1 MDIKTKVKGLA
12 AQWTAAGDANGA
24 NFLSPHRFLSPLSSP
39 SIQIWPQPIVGQ
51 VIRSFAAR
59 DFPRVVWAHTIGQV
73 LRASTKLE
81 LGTELRRSRV
91 DMAVAAECARQRR
104 MNEVDKSVQC
114 FFPNLVP
121 SVTPQF
127 LTFLPNSSYSFP
139 SILHSSEQ
147 FLPMVHGPQCI
158 CEICTCGRHQCPF
171 GGASHHQQQRQ
182 QAVIANTEGTGEGH
196 FYRKEFATLGS
207 SADRAAPARPKD
219 EISLP
224 QGPFTQREAALSPS
238 VPPNARST
246 TFVTS
251 AALRRRAHQSQI
263 DLGGTTAAE
272 TTGGMRST
280 YREESERALQ
290 GNGAAAARGSR
301 RPNRATENGGREAL
315 FGTGVLPTSPTSTIH
330 QTEFGQ
336 KVAARTQNVRPKTS
350 DLWKRDG
357 QFDGKTVSQTEFAA
371 KKQAERAE
379 PFRPRENGPLVNGSG
394 EFQRETSNLRDY
406 GPKRGER
413 AEARRPIDSDMFKSE
428 EPLEGR
434 SVNRGEYGLEGRGE
448 RFEAKPHESSE
459 IWKSDGTPFDGRGVN
474 AAEYGRTGRGD
485 RYAPTKP
492 TESDI
497 LKGHGPFA
505 RETNQRA
512 EFGPKRA
519 ERAEV
524 KKRTE
529 SDIWKKE
536 GRAEMDTVN
545 RTVFKGIGGERAE
558 AKRPTESHI
567 LRGEGKLA
575 AESVARTEF
584 GHKGQGDR
592 FPAKKP
598 GTAEL
603 WRREGAIGAEGTVNR
618 KDYAIEGK
626 KGERHEIHWGRGREA
641 TAPLF
646 HHDNDSNVPV
656 HVTSVHRTEFVPR
669 ERTERPEQKV
679 PVEEGADLWRGD
691 GTFVSETS
699 KSIDYQ
705 PKKGERF
712 DAKPHEASEVWK
724 SEGAMEGKSVNNE
737 AYSIE
742 GKRGDRHEAKRHGE
756 SDLWKREGP
765 IARSSVNRDDY
776 SHVLAERAQP
786 TRPTESDILKG
797 HGPFAR
803 ETNQRAEF
811 GPKRAERAETKKPI
825 DSDLFTREGAVGEMG
840 TVNRTDFVHQQRGD
854 RYERRVPPESRILV
868 PDDGARTETSTVSRA
883 EFGEKRAEPSQRHR
897 PTAQFRLDQG
907 QQADYTTV
915 SREDFV
921 AKKAADVGENWSSTE
936 RSRHANSESNLLQN
950 NGLDRE
956 QWAREYGGHTHSR
969 EQFGPKEVSERAV
982 PVVPHGS
989 QLSIS
994 TPGAMFDSNTMYS
1007 DHFQVSPESFTH
1019 IERPQQI
1026 RPSTALRLH
1035 GDLDMS
1041 TGYRADFQNK
1051 VRPCPAGELVQSL
1064 KKDDVHTDTEHFQ
1077 FHAVNKG
1084 HRLYKS
1090 KENLAMLSAGG
1101 DD

>member
-1 MDIKTKVKGLA
+1 
-12 AQWTAAGDANGA
+12 
-24 NFLSPHRFLSPLSSP
+24 
-39 SIQIWPQPIVGQ
+39 
-51 VIRSFAAR
+51 
-59 DFPRVVWAHTIGQV
+59 
-73 LRASTKLE
+73 
-81 LGTELRRSRV
+81 
-91 DMAVAAECARQRR
+91 
-104 MNEVDKSVQC
+104 
-114 FFPNLVP
+114 
-121 SVTPQF
+121 
-127 LTFLPNSSYSFP
+127 
-139 SILHSSEQ
+139 
-147 FLPMVHGPQCI
+147 MVHGPQCI

-171 GGASHHQQQRQ
+171 GGAPHHQQQRQ

-207 SADRAAPARPKD
+207 SAGRAEPARPRD
-219 EISLP
+219 ELSLP
-224 QGPFTQREAALSPS
+224 QGPFTKREAALSPS

-263 DLGGTTAAE
+263 DLGGTAAAE

-280 YREESERALQ
+280 SRISETNPSDRKWWTGSAVRDR
-290 GNGAAAARGSR
+290 GASLSNEYN
-301 RPNRATENGGREAL
+301 P
-315 FGTGVLPTSPTSTIH
+315 
-330 QTEFGQ
+330 
-336 KVAARTQNVRPKTS
+336 S
-350 DLWKRDG
+350 DRRDG

-379 PFRPRENGPLVNGSG
+379 PFRPRENGPLVDGGSG
-394 EFQRETSNLRDY
+394 EFQRETSNLRDF
-406 GPKRGER
+406 GPKRSER
-413 AEARRPIDSDMFKSE
+413 AEARRPIDSDMFKSG

-459 IWKSDGTPFDGRGVN
+459 IWKNDGTPFDGRGVN

-567 LRGEGKLA
+567 LRGDGKLA
-575 AESVARTEF
+575 AESVARTDF
-584 GHKGQGDR
+584 ADKGQGDR

-618 KDYAIEGK
+618 SDYAIEGK
-626 KGERHEIHWGRGREA
+626 KGERHEISWGKGREA

-646 HHDNDSNVPV
+646 HHDNNSNLPV
-656 HVTSVHRTEFVPR
+656 HVTSVHRTDFVPR
-669 ERTERPEQKV
+669 ERTERPEQMV

-699 KSIDYQ
+699 KSVDYQ

-712 DAKPHEASEVWK
+712 DAKPHETSEIWK

-776 SHVLAERAQP
+776 SHVRAERAQP

-811 GPKRAERAETKKPI
+811 GPKRAERAEAKKPT

-897 PTAQFRLDQG
+897 PTAQFRLDQD

-921 AKKAADVGENWSSTE
+921 AKKAADVGENWSSTG

-956 QWAREYGGHTHSR
+956 QWAREYGGHTHSH
-969 EQFGPKEVSERAV
+969 EQFGPKEVFERAV
-982 PVVPHGS
+982 QVVPHGS
-989 QLSIS
+989 QLSIT
-994 TPGAMFDSNTMYS
+994 TPGAIFDSNTMYS

-1064 KKDDVHTDTEHFQ
+1064 KKDDDHTDTEHFQ